1 MTLFLL
7 MIAAFVAGAAFAAY
21 RLRGE
26 GTTLSALRRV
36 LPYGGGGPGG
46 GTPPR

>member
-1 MTLFLL
+1 MTLIL
-7 MIAAFVAGAAFAAY
+7 MTVAFVAGVAFAAF

-26 GTTLSALRRV
+26 GSTLSALRRI